1 MVSLGTMGRSEEAIA
16 TELGLADEHCCDHVN
31 ASSQSHCARNRNNR
45 LSSGTRRQAGTEQPA
60 RGE

>member
-31 ASSQSHCARNRNNR
+31 AVQPKPLRQKQKQSSQ
-45 LSSGTRRQAGTEQPA
+45 
-60 RGE
+60 